1 MNIVQSLSIAL
12 PEILL
17 LIGVSVVLLADVL
30 INGPQ
35 IPRDEA
41 THGALHPSGGGAAQA
56 DLAGVLAVN
65 HARVMTADPPPK
77 MRVQFLALAA
87 LVLPLLTVIMQSGG
101 GTQFAFSGMYVTDAL
116 ADLLKI
122 ACIIAVGVTIVYA
135 GGSAGSYATDRG
147 MGRGEFYA
155 LALFSLL
162 GEMVMVSA
170 SNLLVV
176 YVGLELMTLSLYAL
190 VAMRRDHTQST
201 EAAVKYFVLGAI
213 ASGFLLYGMSMLYGG
228 TGSLDIATIAKA
240 LASGSANRTVIVF
253 GVVFVVA
260 ALAFKFGA
268 VPFHMWVP
276 DVYQGAPTAA
286 TLLIAGAPKLAAFG
300 LAFRLLAEG
309 LVAVQAD
316 WQQMLSILAIASLTL
331 GNFLAIAQTNLKR
344 VLAYS
349 TIAQIGFVLLGFS
362 VGGPGEGLAEA
373 WGNSA
378 FYIVS
383 YVLTTLGTFGVIM
396 LAATKGFECDTL
408 DDMKGL
414 SRRAPGIAFTMLILM
429 FSLAGI
435 PPTIGFYAKLSILQ
449 SVIANG
455 HLWVAVLAVM
465 LSLVGAFYYLRV
477 VKVMYFDAPT
487 NQPSIT
493 AGEGARALLAINGAA
508 VVVLGILPG
517 PLMNWCGLAVRQA
530 LGY

>member
-41 THGALHPSGGGAAQA
+41 VHGSLHPSGGGASQA
-56 DLAGVLAVN
+56 DLAQVST
-65 HARVMTADPPPK
+65 RRSTIDSEPPPK
-77 MRVQFLALAA
+77 MRVQRLALAA
-87 LVLPLLTVIMQSGG
+87 LVLPLFAVLMQAGG

-135 GGSAGSYATDRG
+135 GGYANDRG

-162 GEMVMVSA
+162 GQMVMVSA

-228 TGSLDIATIAKA
+228 TGSLDIATIAKS
-240 LASGSANRTVIVF
+240 LASGAANRTVIVF

-309 LVAVQAD
+309 LASVQAD

-396 LAATKGFECDTL
+396 LAAAKGFECDTL
-408 DDMKGL
+408 EDLKGL
-414 SRRAPGIAFTMLILM
+414 SRRAPGVAFTMLILM

-435 PPTIGFYAKLSILQ
+435 PPTIGFYAKLSVLQ

-455 HLWVAVLAVM
+455 QLWVAVLAVM

-487 NQPSIT
+487 NQPPMT
-493 AGEGARALLAINGAA
+493 ASEGARALLAVNGAA
-508 VVVLGILPG
+508 VVLLGILPG
-517 PLMNWCGLAVRQA
+517 PLMNWCSLAVRQS